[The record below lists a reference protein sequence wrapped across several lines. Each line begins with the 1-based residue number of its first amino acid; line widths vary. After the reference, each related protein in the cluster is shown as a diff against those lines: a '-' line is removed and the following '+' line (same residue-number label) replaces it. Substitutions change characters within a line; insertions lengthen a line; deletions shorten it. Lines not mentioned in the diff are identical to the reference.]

1 MSKEKSPPTVA
12 HYVALPY
19 TVVLRP
25 DEEGDVV
32 ARIAE
37 LPGCAAHGKTQAA
50 ALENLQEAQRLWIQD
65 AIEAGDTVPT
75 PETEAES
82 LPSGK
87 WVQRVPRSLH
97 QRLAQMAKKEN
108 VSLNQLVTSMLSES
122 VAGRTA
128 VQLAAQHFNL
138 AIPGHQAALP
148 SASTHVHDMWDRFL
162 SPLEVVWCQ
171 DPADQKKKGSLLPS
185 LNILKQLTPA
195 GAISGER
202 SIKIKHVINTP
213 KASRYQ

>member
-1 MSKEKSPPTVA
+1 MSKEKSPLAVA
-12 HYVALPY
+12 HYMALPY

-25 DEEGDVV
+25 DEDGDVV

-65 AIEAGDTVPT
+65 AIEAGDAVPV
-75 PETEAES
+75 PEKEEEV

-87 WVQRVPRSLH
+87 WVQRVPRTLH
-97 QRLAQMAKKEN
+97 QRLAQLAKKEN

-122 VAGRTA
+122 LAGRNVAT
-128 VQLAAQHFNL
+128 LASQNFVIHGQQPPLSN
-138 AIPGHQAALP
+138 IGV
-148 SASTHVHDMWDRFL
+148 HVHDVWDRFL
-162 SPLEVVWCQ
+162 SPLEVVWCG
-171 DPADQKKKGSLLPS
+171 DPGDQKTKGSLLPS
-185 LNILKQLTPA
+185 LEILKQLTPA

-202 SIKIKHVINTP
+202 SLKTKHAINP
-213 KASRYQ
+213 QKPARFYQ